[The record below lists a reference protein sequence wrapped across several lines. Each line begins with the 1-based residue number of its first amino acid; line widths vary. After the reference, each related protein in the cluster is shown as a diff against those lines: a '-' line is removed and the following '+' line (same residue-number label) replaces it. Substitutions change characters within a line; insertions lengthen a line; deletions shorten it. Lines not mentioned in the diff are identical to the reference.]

1 MRLNVAVAAR
11 AGASGAGS
19 GEGQK
24 TPNSLT
30 IQYLVCESGQK
41 LAQLVHFLQVRRAAA
56 RGAPIRQVE
65 SVSAAPTLRR
75 RCVIVSRDIRL
86 PREC

>member
-1 MRLNVAVAAR
+1 MARAGLRNPVRLNVAVAAR
-11 AGASGAGS
+11 AGASGVGS

-41 LAQLVHFLQVRRAAA
+41 LAQLVHFLQVPPAA
-56 RGAPIRQVE
+56 
-65 SVSAAPTLRR
+65 
-75 RCVIVSRDIRL
+75 
-86 PREC
+86 